1 MIDRSLGKDI
11 IPQMHQKVCGYRKD
25 LEAFHR
31 VIDELVIDSNELPE
45 VRNHQIKTLHLIKVS
60 LVTLYIDPII

>member
-1 MIDRSLGKDI
+1 
-11 IPQMHQKVCGYRKD
+11 MHQKVCGYRKD